1 MPEADRSGDSAM
13 PNYYFDLYNGGA
25 APDLEGYDLPDD
37 AAARDEAL
45 VFAGQTIMDQ
55 PHLVKGA
62 NGMRIQVLDARRRPV
77 FLVVVLGIELTWKA
91 DGSGT
96 A

>member
-1 MPEADRSGDSAM
+1 M
-13 PNYYFDLYNGGA
+13 PNYFFDLYNGGA

-55 PHLVKGA
+55 PHLVKGS
-62 NGMRIQVLDARRRPV
+62 NGMRVQVLDEQRRPV
-77 FLVVVLGIELTWKA
+77 FLVVVFGIELTGKA
-91 DGSGT
+91 DGRGS